1 MTPQGPPQI
10 DPKNDPFFGR
20 FWGVRGTPQ
29 SASMADP
36 PFQGGS
42 PNGVIFGRTI
52 CRSTDSLTQVGGLN
66 YSLSRV
72 AVGGPDELDGD
83 ASDDIDGDAIYKK
96 KSDDELDDIDGDAIY
111 KKKFDGKM
119 DELDS
124 EMDDIDSEMDRDEL
138 VNGCPLRRGSLRD
151 RIARWVSLR
160 DLVPGR
166 TPSVK

>member
-96 KSDDELDDIDGDAIY
+96 K
-111 KKKFDGKM
+111 FDGKM